1 MFTPILKIL
10 IEDEKYSTFSASID
24 SIFITH
30 TAVSQEKKALEIESN
45 IVLRD
50 RISQTP
56 ALTMIIH
63 AIAASTK
70 KFVNT
75 QILCVTPQLQKI
87 LSQKIHMLCS
97 KYKILIYMENW

>member
-10 IEDEKYSTFSASID
+10 IDDEKYSTFSASID

-30 TAVSQEKKALEIESN
+30 TAVSQEKKTLETESN
-45 IVLRD
+45 IALRD

-56 ALTMIIH
+56 ALTMIIR
-63 AIAASTK
+63 AMAASTK
-70 KFVNT
+70 KFANT
-75 QILCVTPQLQKI
+75 QILCATPQLQKI
-87 LSQKIHMLCS
+87 LSRKIHMLCS